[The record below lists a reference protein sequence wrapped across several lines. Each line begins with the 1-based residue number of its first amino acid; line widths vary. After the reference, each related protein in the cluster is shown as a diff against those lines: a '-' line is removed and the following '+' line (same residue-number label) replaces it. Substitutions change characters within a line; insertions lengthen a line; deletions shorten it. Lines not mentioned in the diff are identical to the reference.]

1 MSETE
6 NTTSETPAQPAQ
18 PATKES
24 VAKGLLA
31 TIAERVATSNP
42 VVTQRYIDT
51 QVEKEITDRVA
62 LLDKGMQKRFQC
74 LTELNKVNRPDQETF
89 NADGS
94 LASGTYSKDRLK
106 AIKDAREA
114 LAKIE
119 GALEK
124 ALGGD
129 WSKLKEQAR

>member
-1 MSETE
+1 MSENE
-6 NTTSETPAQPAQ
+6 NTTNETPAQ

-31 TIAERVATSNP
+31 SIAERVAGSNP
-42 VVTQRYIDT
+42 VVTQRYIDS
-51 QVEKEITDRVA
+51 QVEKEVGDRVN

-74 LTELNKVNRPDQETF
+74 MTELNKVNRPDNETF

-94 LASGTYSKDRLK
+94 LASGTFSKERLK
-106 AIKDAREA
+106 AIKDAKEA